1 MLRALFSGV
10 SGLRSHQTM
19 IDVVGNNIANVN
31 TPGFKG
37 SQAQFQDTLSQILR
51 GGGAGTPEIGG
62 TNPAQVGL
70 GVQVAGIST
79 NFAQGSAKATGRPT
93 DLMISGDG
101 VFTVRS
107 GEQTLYTRAGA
118 FEFDPLGRLV
128 SPSGDLVQGWIGTN
142 GVINPGGPMQDIT
155 LPLKAISPARA
166 TTAATFGGNLPDD
179 AAVGDT
185 LIRDLDVFD
194 AAGNKTTLSITFT
207 RNATGWDVS
216 EGGTSAGTL
225 TYASGALTSA
235 GNLTIGGL
243 PIDFTTTTGFAKL
256 TTVGVT
262 GQDGRAVG
270 SLDSYAISPDGTIV
284 GTFSNGANEPLAR
297 IAMATFINPGGLM
310 KAGGSTYEATA
321 NSGAVQYGT
330 AGSAGYGKLAS
341 GYLEMSNVDLSQEF
355 ADLIVAQRGFQANAR
370 IITTGDQILEEVTN
384 LKR

>member
-93 DLMISGDG
+93 DLMVSGDG
-101 VFTVRS
+101 FFTVRS
-107 GEQTLYTRAGA
+107 GGQTLYTRAGN
-118 FEFDPLGRLV
+118 FDFDPLGRLV
-128 SPSGDLVQGWIGTN
+128 SPSGDLVQGWVANG
-142 GVINPGGPMQDIT
+142 GVINTGGGLQDIT
-155 LPLKAISPARA
+155 LPLKAVSPAKA
-166 TTAATFGGNLPDD
+166 STTAEFSGNLPDD
-179 AAVGDT
+179 APVGET
-185 LIRDLDVFD
+185 LLRDLDVYD
-194 AAGNKTTLSITFT
+194 ASGNKTTLSITFT
-207 RNATGWDVS
+207 RSATGWDVS
-216 EGGTSAGTL
+216 EGGTAIGTL
-225 TYASGALTSA
+225 TYANGALTSGA
-235 GNLTIGGL
+235 SMTIGGVAV
-243 PIDFTTTTGFAKL
+243 DFSETTGFAKL
-256 TTVGVT
+256 TDLGVKS
-262 GQDGRAVG
+262 QDGRPVG
-270 SLDSYAISPDGTIV
+270 SLDSYSIAPDGTIV
-284 GTFSNGANEPLAR
+284 GTFSNGASEPLAR
-297 IAMATFINPGGLM
+297 IAMATFVNPGGLQ

-321 NSGAVQYGT
+321 NSGAVTYGT
-330 AGSAGYGKLAS
+330 AGSAGFGKLAS

-370 IITTGDQILEEVTN
+370 IVTTSDQILEEVTN